1 MLANH
6 YDERQGLF
14 LELVADMRF
23 TTLFDQIQVDRV
35 LWNSLVM
42 QVYTHSLQSFWQ
54 LSGLEL

>member
-1 MLANH
+1 MLANY

-35 LWNSLVM
+35 W
-42 QVYTHSLQSFWQ
+42 
-54 LSGLEL
+54 